1 MRRVEIKPDSI
12 LLEPL
17 GRNMAPAITLS
28 AIKSLQN
35 DYDPILIVLPS
46 DHMIREEEKFL
57 DVIKSSLKY
66 ARNNK
71 LVTLGI
77 VLTKLKPMVILR
89 QKIY

>member
-12 LLEPL
+12 LLEPF
-17 GRNMAPAITLS
+17 GRNTAPAITLA
-28 AIKSLQN
+28 AIKSLEKN
-35 DYDPILIVLPS
+35 YDPILIVLPS

-77 VLTKLKPMVILR
+77 VPNKAETSFG
-89 QKIY
+89 